1 MTILVQ
7 RKFHVAPQ
15 DRAEFERQRR
25 EGLWPAFLQF
35 GAKMVAF
42 GRWEFAEPNDGVVT
56 HTVYED
62 FAHWNA
68 TRKEWLG
75 EPGAFYRDEF
85 VAPLI
90 APYLPIYDQRNRM
103 ISSSIARLIDVN
115 EEVSRTGVFY
125 RRPGTE
131 AAPPPP
137 TYGRGSVV
145 SERTYS
151 LETGA
156 ESEFLRLSRTHIWP
170 WLESVGGRLIAYG
183 QDPLHPPD
191 EVTTLF
197 AFRSLEQWHRLS
209 RPGAELEPP
218 RDVVQ
223 AWGQRSA
230 LIGSHRGRL
239 LTVLTDFGSLV

>member
-7 RKFHVAPQ
+7 RKFHVAQQ
-15 DRAEFERQRR
+15 DRGEFERQSR
-25 EGLWPAFLQF
+25 EGLWPATLEF
-35 GAKMVAF
+35 GSKMVAF

-85 VAPLI
+85 IAPLI
-90 APYLPIYDQRNRM
+90 APYLPIYGRLGRLVT
-103 ISSSIARLIDVN
+103 SSVARLIDVN
-115 EEVSRTGVFY
+115 EDVSHTGASY

-131 AAPPPP
+131 AASRPP
-137 TYGRGSVV
+137 TFGRGSVV
-145 SERTYS
+145 SERTYA
-151 LETGA
+151 LESGA
-156 ESEFLRLSRTHIWP
+156 EPEFLRLSRDLIWP

-191 EVTTLF
+191 EVVTLF
-197 AFRSLEQWHRLS
+197 AFRSLDAWHQLS
-209 RPGAELEPP
+209 RPGPELEPSS
-218 RDVVQ
+218 DVVH
-223 AWGQRSA
+223 AWGQRSG
-230 LIGSHRGRL
+230 LMRSHSGRL
-239 LTVLTDFGSLV
+239 LTVLTDFGTPV